1 MSELTS
7 LNIEP
12 DTDGEERETPINWHN
27 LVAQIVDGYRT
38 QGRGIAHGVQKD
50 AVQNSWD
57 ARSDSKGR
65 GWRMRFELLSNS
77 EKTIFAFADEGTCGL
92 TGRILRRE
100 EMEENLPEQERWGR
114 FESLAFT
121 KSTQGNIVPLGSRGR
136 GKFIFVGASRSY
148 SIFYDS
154 LRPDGTYRLGT
165 RTVKTTSSPIKA
177 WNNSQAKQELAN
189 LSAGLLKPITKP
201 GTRIIIENPI
211 KELIDSVKSGAFS
224 RFVSETWWE
233 VIEKYDAE
241 IIVSAD
247 GKETRVTAP
256 KEFNLAEE
264 DSQKVKVW
272 IQQNVKLSSGGTDHL
287 VKRLHIISNK
297 DGVPEDLRGVS
308 IQRGGMKVCSIE
320 PRYMPQDLTDSVYGY
335 ITLDR
340 AAEQQLLRDE
350 SPEHY
355 GFDFRI
361 GLPKTIRHYVEEEIE
376 KFAHAKLGWRTDSR
390 AIRREKQ
397 RKAERMALL
406 EINRIAKILGYGH
419 GLGPGKQR
427 RKGVKRPWNK
437 IRLQLADMQFPRE
450 GDLRVNYGETLR
462 NISVRVVNDTR
473 QSIAVRLKLFFRQGD
488 KLMRTF
494 VDGDVSI
501 NERDIS
507 KVFGPF
513 DVKFEREEYPT
524 IGKITFVARIISLMP
539 LNKGETLDEE
549 KRSFYLEEDPPPRGI
564 FEDCIATEWDTG
576 DPDVGRLM
584 GDDEPGERGGVIVHY
599 NTLHP
604 AYVAVEENETDAA
617 AYLFRLMA
625 FVLCKLDLQA
635 DKSKLYREDEKKET
649 ESIVRGTLRLISDFS
664 FRYYEGRSTNASES
678 L

>member
-1 MSELTS
+1 MSELAS
-7 LNIEP
+7 VDIEP
-12 DTDGEERETPINWHN
+12 NTDGEERETPINWHN
-27 LVAQIVDGYRT
+27 LVAQIVDGYRS
-38 QGRGIAHGVQKD
+38 QGKGIAHGVQKD

-57 ARSDSKGR
+57 ARTDAKGR

-77 EKTIFAFADEGTCGL
+77 EKTIFAFTDEGTCGL
-92 TGRILRRE
+92 TGKILRRE
-100 EMEENLPEQERWGR
+100 EMEEYLPEQERWGR

-121 KSTQGNIVPLGSRGR
+121 KTTQGDIVPLGSRGR
-136 GKFIFVGASRSY
+136 GKFIFVGASTNY
-148 SIFYDS
+148 SIFYDT
-154 LRPDGTYRLGT
+154 LRLDGTYRLGT

-177 WNNSQAKQELAN
+177 WNNSQAKQELAS
-189 LSAGLLKPITKP
+189 LSAGLLKPLTKP
-201 GTRIIIENPI
+201 GTRIVIENPI
-211 KELIDSVKSGAFS
+211 KEVVDSVKSGAFS
-224 RFVSETWWE
+224 RFISETWWE

-241 IIVSAD
+241 IIVSVD
-247 GKETRVTAP
+247 GKETHVTAP
-256 KEFNLAEE
+256 KEFNLVEE

-272 IQQNVKLSSGGTDHL
+272 VQQNVKFSSGEADYL
-287 VKRLHIISNK
+287 VKRLHIVSKK

-308 IQRGGMKVCSIE
+308 MQRGGMKVCSIE

-335 ITLDR
+335 VTLDR
-340 AAEQQLLRDE
+340 ATELQLLRDE

-361 GLPKTIRHYVEEEIE
+361 GLPKTIRKYVEEEIE

-397 RKAERMALL
+397 RKAERLALF
-406 EINRIAKILGYGH
+406 EINRIAKVLGYGH
-419 GLGPGKQR
+419 GLGPGKQQ
-427 RKGVKRPWNK
+427 RKSAKRPWNK

-450 GDLRVNYGETLR
+450 GDLRVNYGESVR
-462 NISVRVVNDTR
+462 NISVRVANDTR

-501 NERDIS
+501 SERSIS
-507 KVFGPF
+507 KLFGPF
-513 DVKFEREEYPT
+513 DVKLERGEYPT
-524 IGKITFVARIISLMP
+524 IGKITLVARIISLMP

-564 FEDCIATEWDTG
+564 FEDCIATEWDTE

-604 AYVAVEENETDAA
+604 AYAAVEEHETDAA

-649 ESIVRGTLRLISDFS
+649 ESIARGTLRLISDFS
-664 FRYYEGRSTNASES
+664 FRYYERKPSNASEN